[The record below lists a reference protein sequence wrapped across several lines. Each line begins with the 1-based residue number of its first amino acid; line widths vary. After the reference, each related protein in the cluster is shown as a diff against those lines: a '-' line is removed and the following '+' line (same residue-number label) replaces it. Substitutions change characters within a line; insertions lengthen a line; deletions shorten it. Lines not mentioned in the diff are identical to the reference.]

1 MIKKL
6 AARVRQYKRQ
16 TIATPLFMVGEV
28 AMEALIPLI
37 MSWLIDRGIQGN
49 VLVGF
54 VIDEKGKITD
64 VHVIR
69 GVDEL
74 LDDEAVRVISA
85 SPSWK
90 PGTLN
95 GKKVKA
101 SMSLYVEFRLEKR

>member
-1 MIKKL
+1 MFFGQRL
-6 AARVRQYKRQ
+6 PYMRNRYFG
-16 TIATPLFMVGEV
+16 L
-28 AMEALIPLI
+28 
-37 MSWLIDRGIQGN
+37 D
-49 VLVGF
+49 LVTRLGLL
-54 VIDEKGKITD
+54 
-64 VHVIR
+64 
-69 GVDEL
+69 DEL